1 MLVPDADLTI
11 ALHPQAKEQLI
22 EYGVPDGLDA
32 TDPDVAARYHP
43 AVGHTI
49 DPAYLRT
56 ERRRLG
62 PEGFARAYGAVQ
74 VIPSVSGRVLPLEQ
88 WTRGELLA
96 DARPPVGQ
104 CALLYDVA
112 HDRSDAAIAA
122 AWSHT
127 DGRTVVALLEHHPY
141 TGWIE
146 GRFRELRDQLR
157 PRLCGYDAYGPGRDI
172 AGRLER
178 SGLHLEPLD
187 TSDVIEAYESFLS
200 AHEAKPTPTLWHLP
214 ATPFEQAI
222 VIAGRRP
229 IGDAFAWGRRTSSG
243 SIAAL
248 VAATNVAWLWENAP
262 APSRPVFRS
271 R

>member
-1 MLVPDADLTI
+1 MHDQVA
-11 ALHPQAKEQLI
+11 LI

-32 TDPDVAARYHP
+32 TSPDVAARYHP

-49 DPAYLRT
+49 APDYLRT

-62 PEGFARAYGAVQ
+62 PEGFARAYGAHQ
-74 VIPSVSGRVLPLEQ
+74 VIPSVSGRVFPLEQ
-88 WTRGELLA
+88 WRAGELLA
-96 DARPPVGQ
+96 DARPPVGA

-122 AWSHT
+122 AWTHT
-127 DGRTVVALLEHHPY
+127 DGRTVFALLEHHPY
-141 TGWIE
+141 VGWVE
-146 GRFRELRDQLR
+146 SRFRELRTVLR
-157 PRLCGYDAYGPGRDI
+157 PRACGYDAYGPGRDI

-178 SGLHLEPLD
+178 SGMHLESMD

-200 AHEAKPTPTLWHLP
+200 AHEAGTLWHLP
-214 ATPFEQAI
+214 ATPFELALT
-222 VIAGRRP
+222 VAGRRP
-229 IGDAFAWGRRTSSG
+229 IGDAYAWGRRTSSG

-262 APSRPVFRS
+262 APARPVFRS